1 MLCLGAGIA
10 LIKSYDMPTKAMEP
24 TLRQGEHMEAL
35 PIFGRSLYRGMIVV
49 FHPPTDPLINLFGRV
64 LALPGD
70 RIRVI
75 SGKIE
80 VNGKQVYEPYFKPGV
95 EGTGVD
101 FPTAPDEYDNNQDV
115 RSLQTEFYADSVK
128 DGVLNVPAGN
138 YFIIGD
144 NRGASVDSR
153 RYGPIPLSLIVAQPI
168 LVYGTKAAGSGSLRL
183 IQPEDLVLSR

>member
-1 MLCLGAGIA
+1 
-10 LIKSYDMPTKAMEP
+10 MEP
-24 TLRQGEHMEAL
+24 TLHRGDHMEAL
-35 PIFGRSLYRGMIVV
+35 PIFGRSLYRGIIVV

-80 VNGKQVYEPYFKPGV
+80 VNGKQVYEPYFNLGV
-95 EGTGVD
+95 EGTGID
-101 FPTAPDEYDNNQDV
+101 FPTVPDKYDDNQDV
-115 RSLQTEFYADSVK
+115 LRLQREFYADLVK
-128 DGVLNVPAGN
+128 DGELKVPAGN
-138 YFIIGD
+138 YFIMGD

-168 LVYGTKAAGSGSLRL
+168 LVYGTKAAGRTSLRL
-183 IQPEDLVLSR
+183 IPRQDLVLSR